1 MKKNYNPLDMEN
13 LCFMGTNIV
22 SGSAKA
28 VVIST
33 STDTYFGSLAN
44 KVIGKRVETSFDKGV
59 NKVSWLLITF
69 MLIIAIGIYIP
80 FSPLGAAVG
89 LQALPLNYFPWL
101 VGILLGYAFLT
112 QFLKKLYIK
121 KFHSWL

>member
-1 MKKNYNPLDMEN
+1 MEN

-33 STDTYFGSLAN
+33 STDTYFGSLGN

-69 MLIIAIGIYIP
+69 MLIMAIGIYIP